1 IRIHQKDLQI
11 RILKMLGMKE
21 EEYEGKFGFLI
32 AALDSGA
39 PPHGGLAFGLD
50 RLMAILCGSDSIRE
64 VIPFPKTQKG
74 ACLLTDAPS
83 AVSREQLMELALKID
98 LK

>member
-1 IRIHQKDLQI
+1 MEK
-11 RILKMLGMKE
+11 
-21 EEYEGKFGFLI
+21 EEYEEKFGFLI
-32 AALDSGA
+32 NALDSGA
-39 PPHGGLAFGLD
+39 PPHGGMAFGFD
-50 RLMAILCGSDSIRE
+50 RLMAILCGADSIRD
-64 VIPFPKTQKG
+64 VIAFPKTQKA